1 MQHRK
6 SAQANCHHPTTRSNM
21 AAAGNWE
28 RKVKDG
34 APSYSEQFRIL
45 KGCKDYDI
53 LSTPYA
59 KPSPEAQV
67 TVQQQQQQQQQQQHC
82 NSRSPRPGLPFG
94 VQQAPFGVQQA
105 AAAAT
110 AAAAAAALQQPEPKT
125 RATAVLA

>member
-1 MQHRK
+1 
-6 SAQANCHHPTTRSNM
+6 M

-67 TVQQQQQQQQQQQHC
+67 SKQQQQQEQQQQHEAV
-82 NSRSPRPGLPFG
+82 GL
-94 VQQAPFGVQQA
+94 QQA
-105 AAAAT
+105 AAAGVRPGPGLLQRLDLALPSSRQSCSNSAT
-110 AAAAAAALQQPEPKT
+110 VTVSRHHICTQPT
-125 RATAVLA
+125 

>member
-1 MQHRK
+1 MQSSSK
-6 SAQANCHHPTTRSNM
+6 GNCHGATTALLSSM
-21 AAAGNWE
+21 AGNWE

-67 TVQQQQQQQQQQQHC
+67 RQQQQQ
-82 NSRSPRPGLPFG
+82 
-94 VQQAPFGVQQA
+94 
-105 AAAAT
+105 
-110 AAAAAAALQQPEPKT
+110 
-125 RATAVLA
+125 